1 MNCAILNE
9 FNDYVMTKIFE
20 KALTLTI
27 LMVVLMLV
35 LFRTE
40 KQINTPI
47 LPNNIHDECISGSSP
62 IRNRFSKRSP
72 SQGELVVVA

>member
-1 MNCAILNE
+1 
-9 FNDYVMTKIFE
+9 MTKIFE

-47 LPNNIHDECISGSSP
+47 LPNNIYDECIGGSSP
-62 IRNRFSKRSP
+62 IRNRFTKRSA